1 MMASD
6 WFRVGDPASFEIALR
21 WVEND
26 EPSRR
31 WPAGHG
37 WSMGDI
43 EINVAGIPL
52 TGSARNGERRTFARW
67 YLSPVL
73 DWFAENWAT
82 LLHEER
88 FSWPEKS
95 AAPAAIA
102 CRRSLQWIVDPYR
115 AETASNAQSWYKRH
129 GLRSAAAGGIFPDL
143 FIRRLA
149 DDIELSWSG
158 REAEYSPPG
167 FRFESGAG
175 QARLPVMVVGTA
187 ISRALEW
194 AAEHPPRSPASY
206 RANIAAL
213 RERVGSL
220 HELTPVSVERTSL
233 PVPLV
238 DRARDAFR
246 EIERLDLFDYGGFDQ
261 DVPCIDEFS
270 PAVAMFGGVAPDL
283 GIDDIAL
290 LRDALVRACNG
301 EDSGELAALV
311 ASRSEEPLGNP
322 PYADGERFA
331 AELLEDL
338 GIADPQ
344 QWVDVEAICERL
356 GVGIENL
363 ALETGTIRGV
373 AFAGLGF
380 SPRIVIN
387 RNHLFNLN
395 EGGQRFTIAHELC
408 HVLFDRTRAKR
419 IAHASGSWAHP
430 GIEKRAN
437 AFAAYLLM
445 PPGLVHT
452 LASAEDMIDVN
463 QMADSLHVNE
473 SPLVDHLYNL
483 DLIEDEERVRLK
495 HGIQRLRTSS
505 TPSGQ

>member
-1 MMASD
+1 MASD
-6 WFRVGDPASFEIALR
+6 WFRAGDPAKFEIALR

-52 TGSARNGERRTFARW
+52 TGSARNGERRTFVRW

-102 CRRSLQWIVDPYR
+102 CRRSLRWIADPHR

-175 QARLPVMVVGTA
+175 QARLPVTVVGTA
-187 ISRALEW
+187 IARALEW
-194 AAEHPPRSPASY
+194 AAEHPPRSSASY
-206 RANIAAL
+206 QANIAAL
-213 RERVGSL
+213 RERVRGL
-220 HELTPVSVERTSL
+220 HELTAVSVERTSL
-233 PVPLV
+233 PMPLV
-238 DRARDAFR
+238 DRARAAFS
-246 EIERLDLFDYGGFDQ
+246 EIERLDLFDDGEFDQ

-290 LRDALVRACNG
+290 LRDALVRACDG
-301 EDSGELAALV
+301 EDSSELAALV
-311 ASRSEEPLGNP
+311 ASRSEEPLGDP

-344 QWVDVEAICERL
+344 HWVDVEKICERL
-356 GVGIENL
+356 EVGIEPL
-363 ALETGTIRGV
+363 ELETDTIRGV
-373 AFAGLGF
+373 AFAGIGF
-380 SPRIVIN
+380 LPRIVVN
-387 RNHLFNLN
+387 GKHPYNQN
-395 EGGQRFTIAHELC
+395 EAGRRFTIAHELC

-419 IAHASGSWAHP
+419 IAHASGPWAAA

-445 PPGLVHT
+445 PPSLIHALLSTGITDL
-452 LASAEDMIDVN
+452 N
-463 QMADSLHVNE
+463 QIADSLHVNE
-473 SPLVDHLYNL
+473 SPLIDHLYNL
-483 DLIEDEERVRLK
+483 DLIEHEERIRLK
-495 HGIQRLRTSS
+495 GDIRRLRTSS
-505 TPSGQ
+505 TSSGQ